1 MHGEINPPETPLQNG
16 PDWRA
21 GLSGV
26 FETAGSL
33 EQLRAFRGAQSH
45 LATGRFAISRLTAT
59 TASLLPSDEKRL
71 DFYGLLLAPAGG
83 ATFSIGASHQ
93 EVTPQTLRLFNP
105 DPGI

>member
-1 MHGEINPPETPLQNG
+1 MSQIEKSLMHGEINPPETPLQNG

-71 DFYGLLLAPAGG
+71 DFYGLLWRRPGARPSPSAPA
-83 ATFSIGASHQ
+83 I
-93 EVTPQTLRLFNP
+93 RR
-105 DPGI
+105 